1 LLRHQ
6 LQVHEGK
13 DCAPLARGGALLVAV
28 KPNEVLDSRF
38 QSLAFIAVMDPAFVS
53 EFDVLANDWDHFS
66 RDHSV
71 SHRSP
76 MRICVDVLVR
86 LSRALNFRQRRR

>member
-1 LLRHQ
+1 MRPLIFLLRHQ

-38 QSLAFIAVMDPAFVS
+38 QNLALIAVMDPAFVG
-53 EFDVLANDWDHFS
+53 
-66 RDHSV
+66 
-71 SHRSP
+71 
-76 MRICVDVLVR
+76 I
-86 LSRALNFRQRRR
+86 